1 MKINCTELSHQ
12 EVNEMIKASL
22 DTNINI
28 INALGH
34 RYIGCGTKDFKIRI
48 ENGIPGNAL
57 GSYLNG
63 SEIEVL
69 GNASDA
75 LGDTMNDGKIVIHG
89 SAGDTVGYAMRGG
102 KIYIR
107 GNAGY
112 RVGIHMKEY
121 LEKKPVIIIGGSV
134 GSFLAEYQ
142 AGGLIIVLGLDNQ
155 KFDQD
160 RIIGNFPCRGMHGG
174 KLIIRDECI
183 KDDFPQQVIVRDITD
198 EDLSEINSYLKEYAK
213 IFKLD
218 LKEILNHKFKVVE
231 PNTSNPYKKLY
242 VAN

>member
-1 MKINCTELSHQ
+1 MKIDCNNLSHQ
-12 EVNEMIKASL
+12 EVNDLIKNSKDSEVTL
-22 DTNINI
+22 FNT
-28 INALGH
+28 LGH
-34 RYIGCGTKDFKIRI
+34 RYIGCGTKNIKIKI
-48 ENGIPGNAL
+48 EDKIPGNAL

-69 GNASDA
+69 CNASDA
-75 LGDTMNDGKIVIHG
+75 LGDTMNDGKIIIHG

-102 KIYIR
+102 KIFIR

-121 LEKKPVIIIGGSV
+121 LDKKPVIIIGGSV

-142 AGGLIIVLGLDNQ
+142 AGGTIIVLGLDDSKYIN
-155 KFDQD
+155 D
-160 RIIGNFPCRGMHGG
+160 RIIGDFPCRGMHGG
-174 KLIIRDECI
+174 KLIIRDKCI
-183 KDDFPQQVIVRDITD
+183 NDEFPEQVIVRDINK
-198 EDLSEINSYLKEYAK
+198 EDLDEIEEDLKEYTK
-213 IFKLD
+213 IFNLD
-218 LKEILNHKFKVVE
+218 LKEILSHDFKVVI